1 MSSAQPALP
10 RLAPAALEVCAIRK
24 AFNGMVAVKDL
35 SFAVPAGSIYGLL
48 GPNGAGKT
56 TTIRMLL
63 DIILPDSGTVN
74 LFGEPF
80 QRQALLRVGYL
91 PEERGLYKKMKV
103 GEILIFLGLLRGLN
117 RGQARQRT
125 AEWMER
131 LEMSDWETKKVEELS
146 KGMQQKVQF
155 AATLLHDPDLI
166 ILDEPFA
173 GLDPVNTAM
182 LKDVMLELKRRGKT
196 IIFST
201 HRMEQVERLCEAIC
215 LVNRGERVLE
225 GNLREIRRRF
235 GRNTIL
241 AEVEGDWQFVRD
253 LTGVREA
260 QDTGNQVEI
269 KLFPSADPQQ
279 VLSALVNRLRVNR
292 FEVTEPSLEEIFIS
306 SVGKVEA

>member
-1 MSSAQPALP
+1 MSSAQPALA
-10 RLAPAALEVCAIRK
+10 RLAPAALEVCAIGK
-24 AFNGMVAVKDL
+24 AFNGTVAVKDL

-63 DIILPDSGTVN
+63 DIILPDSGTVH

-80 QRQALLRVGYL
+80 KRQALLRVGYL

-103 GEILIFLGLLRGLN
+103 GDTLIFLGLLRGLN
-117 RGQARQRT
+117 RGQAQQRA
-125 AEWMER
+125 AEWMRR
-131 LEMSDWETKKVEELS
+131 LDMSGWEAKKVEELS

-241 AEVEGDWQFVRD
+241 AELEGDWQFVRG
-253 LTGVREA
+253 LPGVRDA
-260 QDTGNQVEI
+260 RDTGNQVEI
-269 KLFPSADPQQ
+269 KLLPSADAQQ
-279 VLSALVNRLRVNR
+279 ILSALINRLRVNR